1 MDLSV
6 FGQAESWLTA
16 PATMFIART
25 LSDFFEMLEGKT
37 DGKAKKA
44 FGIASDVFGF
54 FSLGVVR
61 VKNKD

>member
-6 FGQAESWLTA
+6 FTQAEAWLTA
-16 PATMFIART
+16 PGVMFVART

-37 DGKAKKA
+37 DGKAKKV

-54 FSLGVVR
+54 FSLGAVR
-61 VKNKD
+61 VKGEK